1 MAAAS
6 RAAST
11 STTSSAAALH
21 HQQQKRTKT
30 RRREKNIM
38 TKKKISEKPKTQL
51 ASSSWSKYLLEP
63 ITYST
68 TSSSFFKSD
77 SDSDSDARATNGNGA
92 DSARCVSSLL
102 TPNWRSMLFG
112 DASVTKTLQL
122 LTLETT
128 KIKLIAPHQEQLALT
143 ELPIEAQSVFNGE
156 EHFLLSLSL
165 THTHTLTHS
174 LTLTHIHIHIHIH
187 IHTLLRPDCVNVIQ
201 SHEREARTD
210 TCGHV
215 HGNCIDD
222 VCV

>member
-21 HQQQKRTKT
+21 RQQQKRTT
-30 RRREKNIM
+30 RRRREKNIM
-38 TKKKISEKPKTQL
+38 TKKKISEKLKTQS
-51 ASSSWSKYLLEP
+51 ASSAWSKYLLEP

-143 ELPIEAQSVFNGE
+143 ELPSEAQSVFNGE

-165 THTHTLTHS
+165 SLSHTLTHS
-174 LTLTHIHIHIHIH
+174 LTHSHTHT
-187 IHTLLRPDCVNVIQ
+187 HTHTHALA
-201 SHEREARTD
+201 S
-210 TCGHV
+210 
-215 HGNCIDD
+215 
-222 VCV
+222 